1 MSQWGLTLDGAMA
14 LTEAQIDGLLGAWL
28 ERKRFEAKIMVS
40 VWGEALKPK
49 EKGQGLMSLSAL
61 AAMGFGIEGN

>member
-1 MSQWGLTLDGAMA
+1 MSQWGLTLEAA
-14 LTEAQIDGLLGAWL
+14 LALSDAQVEGLLGAWL

-49 EKGQGLMSLSAL
+49 DKGPMSLSSL
-61 AAMGFGIEGN
+61 AAMGFGIRGT